1 MEYDITGHIIILAY
15 NRGLNLSLMIKYTK
29 CSGGAGIP
37 LEQLDKA
44 VSDPSQGMGG
54 AEGSFPGLTS
64 SFYVISYVFWIDKY
78 LSNLKS

>member
-1 MEYDITGHIIILAY
+1 MEYDITGHIMIL
-15 NRGLNLSLMIKYTK
+15 GLNLSLLVKYTK

-37 LEQLDKA
+37 LEQLEEA

-54 AEGSFPGLTS
+54 AEGSFPGFTC